1 MNDKLEC
8 LELKFLMLPRNI
20 CETIDNSELTRRIS
34 KLMPVS
40 LKERPKT
47 QSKERKLERPKYK
60 IIPELRTAVEI
71 LRTRIKQ
78 NNEEKT
84 ISRPCTRIKVER
96 ADSVSPGSY
105 HKTCLSTGGYEF
117 SKVPRLD
124 DSIEHQISGIH

>member
-1 MNDKLEC
+1 MNDKFEC
-8 LELKFLMLPRNI
+8 LDLKFLMLPRDI
-20 CETIDNSELTRRIS
+20 CETIDNSELSKRIS
-34 KLMPVS
+34 KLKPVS

-47 QSKERKLERPKYK
+47 QSKERKLEKPKYR
-60 IIPELRTAVEI
+60 IIPELRTAVDV

-84 ISRPCTRIKVER
+84 ISRPCTRLKVVR

-117 SKVPRLD
+117 SKAPRLD
-124 DSIEHQISGIH
+124 DSIEHQISGML